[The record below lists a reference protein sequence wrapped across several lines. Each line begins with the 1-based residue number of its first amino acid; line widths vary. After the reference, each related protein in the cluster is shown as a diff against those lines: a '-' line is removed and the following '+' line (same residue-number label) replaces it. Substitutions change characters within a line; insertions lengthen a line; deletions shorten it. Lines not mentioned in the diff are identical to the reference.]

1 MKQYIFTFVVALI
14 IGFFLCNFFI
24 KQYDDYNGIKV
35 ANTGY
40 ELYFIE
46 YGAYDTISDMEKN
59 TINLENYIYNEKDN
73 KYYVYIGV
81 TELLDNANR
90 IVEHYKSLGYETSI
104 KKFGITNKEFME
116 IIKNYDNLLKS
127 IEDETA
133 FSSLISQVLTKYEE
147 VAIRGS

>member
-90 IVEHYKSLGYETSI
+90 IVEHYKNLGYETSI

-147 VAIRGS
+147 VVIRGS

>member
-1 MKQYIFTFVVALI
+1 MKQYILTFIIALI

-35 ANTGY
+35 VNSGY

-46 YGAYDTISDMEKN
+46 YGVYDSIDSMEKA

-90 IVEHYKSLGYETSI
+90 IVEHYKNLGYETSI
-104 KKFGITNKEFME
+104 KKFGDIG
-116 IIKNYDNLLKS
+116 LSSPKS
-127 IEDETA
+127 IFFNINIEDYFA
-133 FSSLISQVLTKYEE
+133 FLNFIDFDSLFH
-147 VAIRGS
+147 